1 MLPFKDDAERYTLTS
16 SLFAMPEA
24 VRMHPQDDALVRTR
38 RRQIFLA
45 ACRVLS
51 NKSFHE
57 ASVKELAL
65 EAGLA
70 DGRPARTI

>member
-1 MLPFKDDAERYTLTS
+1 
-16 SLFAMPEA
+16 
-24 VRMHPQDDALVRTR
+24 MHPQDDALVRTR